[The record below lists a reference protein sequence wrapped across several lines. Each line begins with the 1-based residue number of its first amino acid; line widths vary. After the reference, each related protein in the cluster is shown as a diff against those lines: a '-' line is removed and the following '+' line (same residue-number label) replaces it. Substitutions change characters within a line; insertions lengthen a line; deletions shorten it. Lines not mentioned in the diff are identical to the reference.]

1 MPLSTSSGWGRN
13 RKLETE
19 CYKKQQRHKEE
30 VTKDAVTMHK
40 LITQSS
46 SLLPIASIICKA
58 LQNLLTLTYTL
69 TRFSYRFNILALLLL
84 RHRSLFNRCLCRLCL
99 IFCYRLDRRSASP
112 CCSFWCCKKIRVT
125 SEIWIRKYEYLKLRY
140 VVPSLWALPTPHIF
154 LFWLVSNCISQKLS
168 CQVSS

>member
-1 MPLSTSSGWGRN
+1 MPLSTNSGWGHY

-19 CYKKQQRHKEE
+19 CYIKQHKHKEE
-30 VTKDAVTMHK
+30 EVIKDAVTMHK

-46 SLLPIASIICKA
+46 SLLPITSIICKA

-84 RHRSLFNRCLCRLCL
+84 RYTSLFNRCLCRLCL

-112 CCSFWCCKKIRVT
+112 CCSFWCCKK
-125 SEIWIRKYEYLKLRY
+125 SKSHQKYESENMNIWNKGMWSYYCGHLQLIYFCSGR
-140 VVPSLWALPTPHIF
+140 
-154 LFWLVSNCISQKLS
+154 
-168 CQVSS
+168 